1 MTLMPMVSAGLLI
14 DQTLVGL
21 SIGGWLFLLA
31 SGLTLIF
38 GVMEVLNFAHGALF
52 MVGAYASIEVAKAVP
67 GGFLVGVLAAA
78 LVVGFVGVIIEMGF
92 LRRIYD
98 RDELDQLLLT
108 FAFVLLIT
116 EGIRFTFGS
125 QSRLTP
131 PPDLLK
137 GTIVLTDSVS
147 IGAYR
152 GFLIV
157 ASVLVLGGILLA
169 LRTTNFGRLVRATS
183 SDRDMASLLGVNVPR
198 LYTMVFFIGAAL
210 AGIGGAFAAPLLR
223 HCRHRRARL
232 LYRCVRR
239 RLRHRDL
246 DCGRKRVR
254 GGGRTAVPVPGVDRR
269 ATTQARGA
277 RRGCCRRMTTV
288 LETEGLERR
297 FGRLVAVD
305 DVNVKID
312 GDEVTSIIGPNGA
325 GKTTFY
331 NLLSGRLKPTAGTA
345 KLLPRDDDEMVTI
358 SGREPFEPS
367 RSTMSSR
374 G

>member
-1 MTLMPMVSAGLLI
+1 MTSMPLVSAGLLI
-14 DQTLVGL
+14 DQALIGL

-67 GGFLVGVLAAA
+67 GGFLVGALAAA
-78 LVVGFVGVIIEMGF
+78 LVVGLVGVIIEMGF

-137 GTIVLTDSVS
+137 GTIVITESVR

-157 ASVLVLGGILLA
+157 ASILVLGGILLA

-183 SDRDMASLLGVNVPR
+183 SDRDMALLLGINVPR
-198 LYTMVFFIGAAL
+198 LYTAVFLLGTAL
-210 AGIGGAFAAPLLR
+210 AGLGGALYAPITSVTPALGNSVIINAFVVVVIGGLGSFTGAFVGAYAIGLSIAVGSVFAAGAGQLFPFLALIVVLL
-223 HCRHRRARL
+223 L
-232 LYRCVRR
+232 
-239 RLRHRDL
+239 
-246 DCGRKRVR
+246 K
-254 GGGRTAVPVPGVDRR
+254 P
-269 ATTQARGA
+269 
-277 RRGCCRRMTTV
+277 
-288 LETEGLERR
+288 EGLV
-297 FGRLVAVD
+297 GGVAD
-305 DVNVKID
+305 
-312 GDEVTSIIGPNGA
+312 A
-325 GKTTFY
+325 
-331 NLLSGRLKPTAGTA
+331 
-345 KLLPRDDDEMVTI
+345 
-358 SGREPFEPS
+358 
-367 RSTMSSR
+367 
-374 G
+374 